1 MVSPA
6 QASGGSRH
14 RKAHR
19 CTLARLMCCRAC
31 RSECSFR
38 PRRPAAHQA
47 AGAVRGDPM
56 VSSVRSSLLLQEC
69 KHTTA
74 LPLSHLRAPR

>member
-1 MVSPA
+1 
-6 QASGGSRH
+6 
-14 RKAHR
+14 
-19 CTLARLMCCRAC
+19 
-31 RSECSFR
+31 
-38 PRRPAAHQA
+38 
-47 AGAVRGDPM
+47 M